1 MCYLQICNTEV
12 NGNFSPTI
20 LPNKLSG
27 QLCSGHSTRVCC
39 IVVDGS
45 DRRIIMM
52 EDPQTPGSD
61 CNSNPADP
69 ISQDLIGSEFIQDNS
84 DYQWFIDYG
93 YRDGG
98 LHVHPSVLS
107 SLSMS
112 YTQDDLGYY
121 DDLARN
127 LDANL
132 AEVDMESFRTADIH
146 TLLTALPVM
155 CTDPVQQSEFNY
167 QRERYASISG
177 SVMEKIDIGSSISP
191 HSSSQ
196 GEDSACSTTDTISI
210 CKSSL
215 LFSPVK
221 ETPVL
226 PPGGS
231 YSVDSLDCE
240 DMLLTCQTHNKN
252 NYTIAFEG
260 SMTMYSDASQDF
272 ESQEKSKKTCES
284 REAFYNRNV
293 DLKSMMDL
301 SMVCSDS
308 KIYTTWSNL
317 KHSSAHKVMIRHGS
331 GNNNT
336 IANLS
341 LATTAIST
349 PGRCATTAPRID
361 GDLLITEKRSHSLPD
376 LRKAREHV
384 EHVSLLPLN
393 FSIDSAES
401 HHQNLQSSSS
411 GLMSR
416 SINESSTNSNTSGK
430 KIQNMSLVKLFM
442 KQKSMSAEG
451 MSLTLDQSDSASD
464 NDWPTSNN
472 NCHSQSS
479 SGDTGTNNTNTQ
491 IHRKNINDNKTNILE
506 NDFAINWLKTECCN
520 TSIGGSSHDASSSNN
535 TSKRI
540 PSIKEFKEESPSV
553 EELSESLLKSE
564 IDVDNIHLNID
575 ERQAPTLL
583 RKTTGIQT
591 INEVEENGVQTSLH
605 YYQIPSPKNNLP
617 CLCETLVD
625 KKPVYVV
632 YPNYTL
638 PDLSFLKAKESQLDN
653 IISLK
658 PHERIGWKKNGKNL
672 RPFSCNDIEALK
684 ARGFSHIKDWESLTF
699 LLPSEYRKILHDV
712 PEIPR
717 HVKLGEETRKPL
729 FCLSP
734 PMRHRMRINNDIAT
748 TNVSSSSST
757 ATQPSSGYRG
767 SSTILTDSS
776 LNPQAVGSTNPLY
789 LYRYDSMSSE
799 NSLINQDRKNPFH
812 QPVLGKR
819 SVSLPQGDDK
829 ELNYNGKVPPRPP
842 LPRSILRKTNSNS
855 NKRYSMFEIGG
866 IEEIENRQ
874 SSTEP
879 NKRMSLQEPY
889 YINNDHQLLR
899 HGRIVDSDKDVDEVE
914 ERRYAERIKEA
925 AAVAAASASASA
937 TTIITTPTHASG
949 KTTTITDAAT
959 AANIITSETG
969 LAHMDECK
977 RQEDM
982 KQLEEFLRRSGFSS
996 NSSDESSEDSD
1007 IKLRSYVR
1015 KFLSLKMNKDIAKGV
1030 EMLESQKKTVSF
1042 AIQQRKSY
1050 LDVKEEDAI
1059 NELGNTKESTRALL
1073 IDSPDGLAID
1083 LNDQVKF
1090 INCVNR
1096 SVDLLIR
1103 YWQSDPKDDYEKNN
1117 ECAQLCL
1124 SNLCPTL
1131 YAMMTDGL
1139 KPHLYSAFGPISN
1152 SVWQVVEASSQQGP
1166 LTNTL
1171 NDLVQKINSED
1182 FMTEGMLKFHAFIF
1196 GLLNLHALDAWFAYL
1211 CTRESILRKHY
1222 NTNSLFV
1229 AALGCADSREI
1240 IDNFLSL
1247 LQPLAFCP
1255 FELDLLYQYRQLH
1268 NSFGNMTGVLRT
1280 NDSSKEHHFEKNCE
1294 YVNHR
1299 CVSPN
1304 KVRPRSCGS
1313 CEDNG
1318 KIDSENMMKKR
1329 WSNIIKTSKIPLD
1342 DSEDYTDSLEHSP
1355 MLNRGN
1361 RSRQQIRTTPTPDIK
1376 IRDNDDNGDND
1387 ETGKAI
1393 PGELKFRKLQEKWEL
1408 MVGKEEVKEVPLP
1421 PRSLSPNQMPTSAGK
1436 SKIPRLLTSP
1446 IKQPTNVLPALN
1458 CKTKSPVS
1466 GIPMFKKSIP
1476 TSKYLPNKKHP
1487 DVKAK
1492 ELSRRTSRVDQEH
1505 HVPLTGRPYLTR
1517 PSSLPYKSHGIAAK
1531 EKNLISPQRRAAST
1545 SLPRANTPITLKTNT
1560 PMKKPLKEVR
1570 TLSHRL
1576 PSDNGHLSFNEGDR
1590 LKVILEVDN
1599 KWLLCAK
1606 GDRKGLVPRSC
1617 VQPYQT

>member
-1 MCYLQICNTEV
+1 
-12 NGNFSPTI
+12 
-20 LPNKLSG
+20 
-27 QLCSGHSTRVCC
+27 
-39 IVVDGS
+39 
-45 DRRIIMM
+45 MM

-272 ESQEKSKKTCES
+272 ESQEKSHKACEP
-284 REAFYNRNV
+284 REAFYNTNI

-301 SMVCSDS
+301 SMACSDS

-349 PGRCATTAPRID
+349 AGGTATAPGMD
-361 GDLLITEKRSHSLPD
+361 GDLLNTNKRSHSLPD
-376 LRKAREHV
+376 LRRARDV

-401 HHQNLQSSSS
+401 HHQNLQSSNS

-472 NCHSQSS
+472 NCNSHSS
-479 SGDTGTNNTNTQ
+479 SGDTSTTNTNTQ
-491 IHRKNINDNKTNILE
+491 IQRKNINDNKSNIPE
-506 NDFAINWLKTECCN
+506 NDFAINWLKTDCCH
-520 TSIGGSSHDASSSNN
+520 TSIGGSSHDTSSSNN

-564 IDVDNIHLNID
+564 VDIDKIHLHID

-591 INEVEENGVQTSLH
+591 ITEVEENGVQTSLH
-605 YYQIPSPKNNLP
+605 YHQIPSPKNNLP
-617 CLCETLVD
+617 YLRETLVD

-658 PHERIGWKKNGKNL
+658 PHERLGLRKNGRNS
-672 RPFSCNDIEALK
+672 RPFSCNDLEALK
-684 ARGFSHIKDWESLTF
+684 QRGFSHIKDWESLTF

-712 PEIPR
+712 PDIPR

-734 PMRHRMRINNDIAT
+734 PMRHRMRINNDIPT
-748 TNVSSSSST
+748 TTVSSSSST

-776 LNPQAVGSTNPLY
+776 LNQQGGGSTNPLY

-799 NSLINQDRKNPFH
+799 NSLINQDRKNSFH
-812 QPVLGKR
+812 QPVLSKR

-829 ELNYNGKVPPRPP
+829 ELNSTGRVPPRPP
-842 LPRSILRKTNSNS
+842 LPRSILRKTTSNS
-855 NKRYSMFEIGG
+855 NKRYSMFEMCGV
-866 IEEIENRQ
+866 EETESRQ
-874 SSTEP
+874 SSTES

-899 HGRIVDSDKDVDEVE
+899 HGRIIDSDKDVDEVE

-925 AAVAAASASASA
+925 AAAAAA
-937 TTIITTPTHASG
+937 TT
-949 KTTTITDAAT
+949 
-959 AANIITSETG
+959 ANLIVSENELPHIDG
-969 LAHMDECK
+969 ECR
-977 RQEDM
+977 RQDDI

-996 NSSDESSEDSD
+996 NSSDDGSEDSD

-1015 KFLSLKMNKDIAKGV
+1015 KFLSLKMNKDIAKGA

-1042 AIQQRKSY
+1042 AVHQRKSY
-1050 LDVKEEDAI
+1050 LDVKGEQT
-1059 NELGNTKESTRALL
+1059 NNGLGNDKENNTRSALPL
-1073 IDSPDGLAID
+1073 DSPDGQPID
-1083 LNDQVKF
+1083 LNDKVKF
-1090 INCVNR
+1090 INCVSR

-1139 KPHLYSAFGPISN
+1139 KPHLNSTFGPISN

-1171 NDLVQKINSED
+1171 NDLVQRINSED
-1182 FMTEGMLKFHAFIF
+1182 FMTEGMLKFHAFVF
-1196 GLLNLHALDAWFAYL
+1196 GLLNLRALDAWFAYL

-1222 NTNSLFV
+1222 STNSLFV

-1268 NSFGNMTGVLRT
+1268 NSFGNMNGVLRT
-1280 NDSSKEHHFEKNCE
+1280 SDSSKEHHFEKNLE
-1294 YVNHR
+1294 YVNPR
-1299 CVSPN
+1299 CMSP
-1304 KVRPRSCGS
+1304 KKMRPRSCGS
-1313 CEDNG
+1313 YDDNG
-1318 KIDSENMMKKR
+1318 KIDPESMVKKR
-1329 WSNIIKTSKIPLD
+1329 WSNLIKTTKLPLD

-1355 MLNRGN
+1355 LLNRGN
-1361 RSRQQIRTTPTPDIK
+1361 RSRHVRTTPTPDLK
-1376 IRDNDDNGDND
+1376 AHNNDNHDDD
-1387 ETGKAI
+1387 EANNSI

-1408 MVGKEEVKEVPLP
+1408 MVGKEEVKESPLP
-1421 PRSLSPNQMPTSAGK
+1421 TRSFSPNQTPTSVGK

-1446 IKQPTNVLPALN
+1446 IKQPTNALPAVN
-1458 CKTKSPVS
+1458 SKNKSPVS
-1466 GIPMFKKSIP
+1466 GIPTFKKSIP
-1476 TSKYLPNKKHP
+1476 TSKHLPKKHP
-1487 DVKAK
+1487 DVKCK
-1492 ELSRRTSRVDQEH
+1492 ELPRRTSRVDQEH
-1505 HVPLTGRPYLTR
+1505 VAPTARPYLTR
-1517 PSSLPYKSHGIAAK
+1517 PSSLPYKSHGITAK

-1545 SLPRANTPITLKTNT
+1545 SLPRASNTPAALKTN
-1560 PMKKPLKEVR
+1560 PPLKKPLKEVR

>member
-1 MCYLQICNTEV
+1 MMLVVLLCVIMKIAELSVGPLN
-12 NGNFSPTI
+12 SP
-20 LPNKLSG
+20 LARE
-27 QLCSGHSTRVCC
+27 STTC
-39 IVVDGS
+39 DKPK
-45 DRRIIMM
+45 RRCRIPGRNVKNRNYGRKSCGRRATMM

-69 ISQDLIGSEFIQDNS
+69 NSQDLIGSEFIQDNS

-93 YRDGG
+93 YRDGS

-221 ETPVL
+221 ETPML

-272 ESQEKSKKTCES
+272 ESQEKSQKS
-284 REAFYNRNV
+284 NQPRETFYNTNI
-293 DLKSMMDL
+293 DLKNMMDL
-301 SMVCSDS
+301 SMACSDS

-317 KHSSAHKVMIRHGS
+317 KHSSNHKVMIRHGS

-341 LATTAIST
+341 LAATALSKAGATAT
-349 PGRCATTAPRID
+349 PGVD
-361 GDLLITEKRSHSLPD
+361 SDLLNTNKRSQSLPD
-376 LRKAREHV
+376 LRKAPDLNHS
-384 EHVSLLPLN
+384 SLLPLN

-401 HHQNLQSSSS
+401 NHQNLHNS

-416 SINESSTNSNTSGK
+416 SINESSTNSTTSGK

-472 NCHSQSS
+472 NSNSHSS
-479 SGDTGTNNTNTQ
+479 SDTNTNTQ
-491 IHRKNINDNKTNILE
+491 IHRKNINEKSNIPE
-506 NDFAINWLKTECCN
+506 NDFTINWLKTECHRS
-520 TSIGGSSHDASSSNN
+520 TSSNEVSSSN

-564 IDVDNIHLNID
+564 ADVDKIHID
-575 ERQAPTLL
+575 ERQTPSL

-591 INEVEENGVQTSLH
+591 ITEVEENGVQTSLL
-605 YYQIPSPKNNLP
+605 YSLGPPKNNMPYLR
-617 CLCETLVD
+617 ETLVD

-638 PDLSFLKAKESQLDN
+638 PDLSFLKAKESLEN
-653 IISLK
+653 MISLK
-658 PHERIGWKKNGKNL
+658 PHERIGCKKNGRTT

-684 ARGFSHIKDWESLTF
+684 QRGFSHIKDWESLTF

-712 PEIPR
+712 PDIPR

-734 PMRHRMRINNDIAT
+734 PMRHRMRMNNDITAAG
-748 TNVSSSSST
+748 NVSSSSST

-776 LNPQAVGSTNPLY
+776 LNPQGGSNPLY

-799 NSLINQDRKNPFH
+799 NSLINQDRKNAPH
-812 QPVLGKR
+812 QPGPAKR
-819 SVSLPQGDDK
+819 SVSLPQGDDRDTIPS
-829 ELNYNGKVPPRPP
+829 GKVPPRPP
-842 LPRSILRKTNSNS
+842 LPRSILRKPPNS
-855 NKRYSMFEIGG
+855 NKRYSMFEIGV
-866 IEEIENRQ
+866 EETERQ
-874 SSTEP
+874 STES

-899 HGRIVDSDKDVDEVE
+899 HGRIIDSDKDVDEVE
-914 ERRYAERIKEA
+914 ERRYVERMKEA
-925 AAVAAASASASA
+925 AAANL
-937 TTIITTPTHASG
+937 II
-949 KTTTITDAAT
+949 
-959 AANIITSETG
+959 SE
-969 LAHMDECK
+969 DELHIDETR
-977 RQEDM
+977 RQDDI

-996 NSSDESSEDSD
+996 NSSDDGSEDSD

-1015 KFLSLKMNKDIAKGV
+1015 KFLALKMNKDVAKGA

-1042 AIQQRKSY
+1042 AVHQRKAHLAIKGETNG
-1050 LDVKEEDAI
+1050 LDNDKE
-1059 NELGNTKESTRALL
+1059 NTHALP
-1073 IDSPDGLAID
+1073 IDSSEGKPID
-1083 LNDQVKF
+1083 LNDRFKF
-1090 INCVNR
+1090 IGSV
-1096 SVDLLIR
+1096 SKAVDLLIR
-1103 YWQSDPKDDYEKNN
+1103 YWQSDPKDEYEKNN

-1124 SNLCPTL
+1124 SYLCPTL
-1131 YAMMTDGL
+1131 YAIMTNGL
-1139 KPHLYSAFGPISN
+1139 KPHLNSTFGPISN

-1182 FMTEGMLKFHAFIF
+1182 FMTEGLLKFHAFVF
-1196 GLLNLHALDAWFAYL
+1196 GLLNLRALDAWFAYL

-1222 NTNSLFV
+1222 TTGSLFV
-1229 AALGCADSREI
+1229 AALGCAETREV
-1240 IDNFLSL
+1240 IDNFLGL

-1268 NSFGNMTGVLRT
+1268 NSFGNANGIGRAS
-1280 NDSSKEHHFEKNCE
+1280 DSSREHLEVSPE
-1294 YVNHR
+1294 YVTPR
-1299 CVSPN
+1299 GMSPK
-1304 KVRPRSCGS
+1304 KVRPRSCGYDDTRVDP
-1313 CEDNG
+1313 DNA
-1318 KIDSENMMKKR
+1318 MKKR
-1329 WSNIIKTSKIPLD
+1329 WSNLIRTSKVPLD

-1355 MLNRGN
+1355 LMNRGN
-1361 RSRQQIRTTPTPDIK
+1361 RRHLRTTTPDLK
-1376 IRDNDDNGDND
+1376 AHDNDDNEECNS
-1387 ETGKAI
+1387 I

-1408 MVGKEEVKEVPLP
+1408 MMGKEEAREAPLP
-1421 PRSLSPNQMPTSAGK
+1421 GRSFSPNQTPTSVGK

-1446 IKQPTNVLPALN
+1446 VKQVSNALSGN
-1458 CKTKSPVS
+1458 PKSKSPVS
-1466 GIPMFKKSIP
+1466 GIPTLKKSIP
-1476 TSKYLPNKKHP
+1476 PSKLVPKKHTEI
-1487 DVKAK
+1487 KSK
-1492 ELSRRTSRVDQEH
+1492 ELPRRTSRVDQEH
-1505 HVPLTGRPYLTR
+1505 VAPTARPYLTR
-1517 PSSLPYKSHGIAAK
+1517 PSSLPYKSHGITAK

-1545 SLPRANTPITLKTNT
+1545 SLPRANTPAASKN
-1560 PMKKPLKEVR
+1560 PSRKKPLKEVR

-1606 GDRKGLVPRSC
+1606 GERKGLVPRSC